1 MSVRNCSPLAL
12 PMAPVTIATVK
23 QIDFVVFI
31 MFFRFPNPVCPLI
44 TTACQKVHSFM
55 AFLRLAL
62 SDRSVEQARGRQRR
76 SARSIEPRLQPTES
90 GLERTARKWTPSV
103 ND

>member
-1 MSVRNCSPLAL
+1 MSLRNCSPLAL

-62 SDRSVEQARGRQRR
+62 SDRSVEQARGSQGRR
-76 SARSIEPRLQPTES
+76 ARSIDSRLHAVGN
-90 GLERTARKWTPSV
+90 GLERAARNGP
-103 ND
+103 